1 MHNPRLAGRYA
12 KSLLDIANEQN
23 QLEPVL
29 ADMQLLQKL
38 CVQNRDFELLLRS
51 PVVKPHKKQQI
62 LDLILG
68 GKISALSQA
77 FMKLLV
83 SKGRE
88 GNLPEI
94 ASGFIAAYK
103 AQKKIKTLR
112 ITSAAPM
119 SDMVKQ
125 GILGKVADFLPGFT
139 LEMEEAVNPELIGG
153 YILEMDSKMVDASIR
168 RDLNDVRKQFADN
181 LYVHNIR

>member
-29 ADMQLLQKL
+29 KDMQLLQQL
-38 CVQNRDFELLLRS
+38 CRQNRDFELLLLS
-51 PVVKPHKKQQI
+51 PVVKPDKKQAI
-62 LDLILG
+62 LDAILG
-68 GKISALSQA
+68 GRISPISAA

-83 SKGRE
+83 DKGRE

-94 ASGFIAAYK
+94 ANAFIAAYK

-112 ITSAAPM
+112 ITAAAPM
-119 SDMVKQ
+119 SDAVKQ
-125 GILGKVADFLPGFT
+125 GILNKVAGAMNGFT
-139 LEMEEAVNPELIGG
+139 FEMEESVNPDLIGG
-153 YILEMDSKMVDASIR
+153 YVLELDSMMVDASIR
-168 RDLNDVRKQFADN
+168 RDLNDVRKQFSDN